1 MTAVEMLTAIALVVA
16 SMTLAY
22 WWGRQS
28 GRAGANA
35 ARSELSDAKER
46 IAYFCSM
53 ATKGLGR
60 NRGRDESPESFV
72 REYVVRLESAESIY
86 RQAMTLRDRANA
98 TGGIVEG
105 EHHA

>member
-1 MTAVEMLTAIALVVA
+1 MTLIEMTAVIALTIA
-16 SMTLAY
+16 FMFLAY
-22 WWGRQS
+22 GFGRH
-28 GRAGANA
+28 AGHAEANA

-46 IAYFCSM
+46 VAYFCSM

-72 REYVVRLESAESIY
+72 REYIVRLESTEAIY
-86 RQAMTLRDRANA
+86 RQALILQARANA
-98 TGGIVEG
+98 TAGVVEG